1 MIAAQTTADLF
12 DDGDGGSG
20 KPAALNVTVSQVLAG
35 NKALGKPQQAFQRLV
50 QKIETKRAAL
60 AQWQAYAERHQQRL
74 AGEYRPLAL
83 KLLAEQ
89 RLMVLFLDQV
99 LQGKTPGR
107 SLGKVQRAK
116 AVDLLLTLLDQL
128 LADAEDGRDAELE
141 AIHDRHADFTY
152 AEIQQDELARAEAM
166 LTDVFGMELDA
177 DHGATTAEELL
188 AHGQRKLQE
197 RAAAEAHAAQE
208 KQAARADKRRRAN
221 PAAAAKAA
229 AAEALREQ
237 ATQEVSQSLREV
249 FRKLASALHPDR
261 EPDAV
266 ERQRKTALMQ
276 RVNQA
281 YQAND
286 LLALLG
292 LQLEIEQIDA
302 KHLADV
308 PPQRLAHYSQILRE
322 QLQELDA
329 ELAQCVAPFQQAFGW
344 QWRANTRPE
353 EVNQVLSKDLAQLQL
368 AAQHLREDREA
379 MQDPKMLRQF
389 LAEYEIAPDFDDDDD
404 DIYPFAYR

>member
-1 MIAAQTTADLF
+1 MVAQTTADLF
-12 DDGDGGSG
+12 VDSEGSS
-20 KPAALNVTVSQVLAG
+20 KAAALNVTVSQVLAG
-35 NKALGKPQQAFQRLV
+35 KKALGKPQQVFQRLV

-60 AQWQAYAERHQQRL
+60 AQWQAYSERHQQRL

-107 SLGKVQRAK
+107 SLGKVQRVK
-116 AVDLLLTLLDQL
+116 AVDFLLTLLDQL
-128 LADAEDGRDAELE
+128 LAGVEDGQDAELE
-141 AIHDRHADFTY
+141 AIHDRHAVFTY
-152 AEIQQDELARAEAM
+152 AELQQDELARAEAM
-166 LTDVFGMELDA
+166 LTDLFGMELDA

-188 AHGQRKLQE
+188 AHGQRKLHE
-197 RAAAEAHAAQE
+197 RAEAEARAAQE
-208 KQAARADKRRRAN
+208 KQEARADKQKRAN

-249 FRKLASALHPDR
+249 YRKLASALHPDR

-302 KHLADV
+302 QHLADV

-329 ELAQCVAPFQQAFGW
+329 ELAQCVAPFRQVFGW

-353 EVNQVLSKDLAQLQL
+353 EVNQVLSKDLAQLKL
-368 AAQHLREDREA
+368 AAQHMREDRES

-404 DIYPFAYR
+404 DLYPFAYR